1 MISMWRKED
10 KDVEKRVCQIIPPL
24 QLLLLYG
31 NIMLFRNTGVDS
43 LRWIN

>member
-1 MISMWRKED
+1 MISLWRKEE
-10 KDVEKRVCQIIPPL
+10 KDEAKRVCLIIPLL

-43 LRWIN
+43 LRWID

>member
-1 MISMWRKED
+1 MITMWRRED
-10 KDVEKRVCQIIPPL
+10 KDEEKRICWIIPLL

-43 LRWIN
+43 LRWID